1 MFTMKLNTFLTLAL
15 LILPLSAIAQSTV
28 PETDFQV
35 WNETTFVLPVVNAK
49 DDKGKS
55 FDRLSLLL
63 IGSLRLGQ
71 NRLAPVDERIGGGFD
86 LVLNKHFNF
95 TPTYLYIAGQPG
107 RGRKEFEHRLRFE
120 MSYSHKFKHF
130 AIKDRNR
137 VEYRIRNSRADSVRY
152 RNKFT
157 LSIPVNRDGKEL
169 FTPYISDEPYYDFS
183 AAQWTR
189 NDFSPGI
196 SKKFNAKLSA
206 DFFYVWRHNRSGLP
220 GDVHALGVNLKVKVK

>member
-1 MFTMKLNTFLTLAL
+1 MKLNLCYL
-15 LILPLSAIAQSTV
+15 LLFVVFSISAVAQSTV

-35 WNETTFVLPVVNAK
+35 WNETTFSLPVVKAK

-63 IGSLRLGQ
+63 ITSLRFGQ
-71 NRLAPVDERIGGGFD
+71 NRLALVDERIGGGFD
-86 LVLNKHFNF
+86 LVLNKHFNV

-120 MSYSHKFKHF
+120 VTYGHKFKHF

-137 VEYRIRNSRADSVRY
+137 VEYRIRHSRADSVRY

-157 LSIPVNRDGKEL
+157 FSVPVKRDGKEL
-169 FTPYISDEPYYDFS
+169 FAPFISTEPYYDFT
-183 AAQWTR
+183 AGQWSR

-196 SKKFNAKLSA
+196 TKKINDNLSA

-220 GDVHALGVNLKVKVK
+220 RDVHAVGVNLKVKVK